1 MAPGAL
7 DTTTGTKGTGSPAM
21 AGPGAA
27 AGPPGSRAP
36 LAVASATRRRVGR
49 SSWTTPRLVRA
60 LTAACLVCVLGLGG
74 AVASVLAGARDG
86 IDAIGHR
93 AAPQAVRAA
102 DLYFALS
109 DMDAQAANLLLIGAD
124 PDYLALRRQTL
135 DIYEQRRTEAGEDL
149 QRAAEAAVGDPAGQR
164 AVQIVIGELGRY
176 EALVARTQLL
186 EDQAQ
191 APAGRPSAQALETYR
206 QATDLLRQRLLP
218 AADQVTA
225 ANATTVDRVY
235 TEQRDDLAAGW
246 WWILAAGLLAL
257 VALGALQR
265 TLAVRFR
272 RLVNPLL
279 AAVTLLTAVAL
290 LTGLHLTGQADRHLV
305 VAKSNAYDSVL
316 ALSRARATAYDMNA
330 DESRYLTD
338 PARAAAYEQS
348 FLDKTQAFARL
359 DGAALDD
366 YDRRL
371 DAAARAHRTDHSDIP
386 FGGYLGDELR
396 NITFA
401 GEQGAS
407 ERVLETFRQYQL
419 DDRRMRALR
428 VQGRLKEAVTFNT
441 GLAAGQSNADF
452 AELGEA
458 LDAVLAVNRQA
469 MDRAVAQA
477 DGELDGPAAAGGTAL
492 LAVLLALT
500 VLGVRPRLREY
511 R

>member
-1 MAPGAL
+1 M
-7 DTTTGTKGTGSPAM
+7 
-21 AGPGAA
+21 
-27 AGPPGSRAP
+27 
-36 LAVASATRRRVGR
+36 
-49 SSWTTPRLVRA
+49 
-60 LTAACLVCVLGLGG
+60 
-74 AVASVLAGARDG
+74 
-86 IDAIGHR
+86 
-93 AAPQAVRAA
+93 
-102 DLYFALS
+102 
-109 DMDAQAANLLLIGAD
+109 
-124 PDYLALRRQTL
+124 
-135 DIYEQRRTEAGEDL
+135 
-149 QRAAEAAVGDPAGQR
+149 
-164 AVQIVIGELGRY
+164 
-176 EALVARTQLL
+176 
-186 EDQAQ
+186 
-191 APAGRPSAQALETYR
+191 
-206 QATDLLRQRLLP
+206 
-218 AADQVTA
+218 
-225 ANATTVDRVY
+225 DRVY
-235 TEQRDDLAAGW
+235 TEQRDDLAASW
-246 WWILAAGLLAL
+246 WWILAASLLAL

-441 GLAAGQSNADF
+441 GLAAYQSNADF

-477 DGELDGPAAAGGTAL
+477 DGELDGPAAAAVPRCWLCSLRSPSSVSGPACASTADHEYVHTPGETWRTGSARRPANSASPRVTGHQWLDGAREHFTEEWKYGLEQLNGTLPAISRNKPRAGSSHPAPVSHRCRQGVPAEAVCSL
-492 LAVLLALT
+492 RRLDCRTRHPRSGRVAAAVLRLFVRTVRSIASLVPPMSTTSQLAAP
-500 VLGVRPRLREY
+500 VPVASPEQEASAPQRRPRGSLQDGAPMSRRAGSPLQNLSGY
-511 R
+511 FRARIR